1 MSNSPESDD
10 NLLEEFLSLFRE
22 EQDPQIAEKRKEVLR
37 TMREN
42 DLESYPSDLTLLTA
56 FDEALQCFSIGGQVR
71 NYYRYGTYSLCE
83 AQREKVWFALRNGA
97 MTNSADADIDA
108 VAKNPKELQRRKAV
122 QEFYKNRLMEKKMQG
137 SSEDI
142 WDVRKTPLKNPFKE

>member
-1 MSNSPESDD
+1 MSNSSDD
-10 NLLEEFLSLFRE
+10 KLLEEFQGYFQE
-22 EQDPQIAEKRKEVLR
+22 EKDPQIAEKRKEVLR
-37 TMREN
+37 TLREN
-42 DLESYPSDLTLLTA
+42 ALESYPSDLTVLTA

-83 AQREKVWFALRNGA
+83 AQREKMWFALKNGA
-97 MTNSADADIDA
+97 ITNSDAEDIDA

-122 QEFYKNRLMEKKMQG
+122 QEFYRHRLMEKKMQG

>member
-1 MSNSPESDD
+1 MSSSSDD
-10 NLLEEFLSLFRE
+10 KLFEEFQSYFQDE
-22 EQDPQIAEKRKEVLR
+22 KDPQIVEKRKEVLK

-42 DLESYPSDLTLLTA
+42 DLESFPTDLTLLTA

-71 NYYRYGTYSLCE
+71 NYYRYGTYSLCQ
-83 AQREKVWFALRNGA
+83 AQREKIWFALKNGA
-97 MTNSADADIDA
+97 VMNSKEFDVDA
-108 VAKNPKELQRRKAV
+108 VASNPKELQRRKTV

-142 WDVRKTPLKNPFKE
+142 WDARKTPLKNPFKE